1 MQHPKVL
8 ILNSN
13 FQNQSN
19 IFFQQN
25 SVAYLN
31 YKEHWM
37 TCSLDLVTLILLLNY
52 LNYYLFFISDTII
65 WFTFCFFFQTWT
77 RRSVISRVKNYKTS
91 SDLGPHFSA
100 RTSAETPGRP
110 LWNFTVQWCFCKI
123 HNKKVT
129 AKFSA
134 EGKCIVGKALRNDDQ
149 VASFLI
155 QKYTWR

>member
-1 MQHPKVL
+1 M

-13 FQNQSN
+13 VQNQSN
-19 IFFQQN
+19 ISCQQN

-31 YKEHWM
+31 YKEDWM
-37 TCSLDLVTLILLLNY
+37 TCGLGLVTLILLLNY

-65 WFTFCFFFQTWT
+65 WFTSCFFFQTWT

-91 SDLGPHFSA
+91 SDLGPCFSA

-110 LWNFTVQWCFCKI
+110 LWNFTVQWCFWKI

-134 EGKCIVGKALRNDDQ
+134 EGKYIVGKALRNDYQ

-155 QKYTWR
+155 QKYMWY